1 MTTKPQ
7 LPAENLGITEE
18 QKENLNK
25 VLSFAKAHPDVPFNM
40 GWFLFGFDNMSAER
54 YCACVSDPVPET
66 HPCGTSCCLAGM
78 GLQAGIA
85 PLNHE
90 TWVEYINR
98 VYGINGRS
106 DDFDF
111 LFSSYHP
118 NDLPAAIRRLEYFLT
133 EGLPDCAS
141 ADLATFE
148 IPA

>member
-18 QKENLNK
+18 QKEHLNK

-54 YCACVSDPVPET
+54 YYACVSDPVPET

-78 GLQAGIA
+78 GLQAGLPPFDGENWGDYCERI
-85 PLNHE
+85 
-90 TWVEYINR
+90 
-98 VYGINGRS
+98 YGINDS
-106 DDFDF
+106 DDFEF
-111 LFSSYHP
+111 LFSSCHP

-141 ADLATFE
+141 DDLATFE

>member
-1 MTTKPQ
+1 MKPQ
-7 LPAENLGITEE
+7 LSAEDLGITEE

-25 VLSFAKAHPDVPFNM
+25 VLAFAKTHPDVPFDMNY
-40 GWFLFGFDNMSAER
+40 FLSGHEAGTGALHNDAVWST
-54 YCACVSDPVPET
+54 VPPT

-78 GLQAGIA
+78 GLQAGLPPFDGENWGDYCERI
-85 PLNHE
+85 
-90 TWVEYINR
+90 
-98 VYGINGRS
+98 YGINDS

-141 ADLATFE
+141 DDLATFE